1 LTLDPVG
8 SKLLISWSPPTAD
21 GGSAVTGY
29 DVSVNGSTIC
39 GSTSAL
45 ICEFNGMT
53 AGRTYS
59 VSVVAKN
66 AVGSGVAASDSYST
80 PAPQVAA
87 GAGGGGLNLANSNGM
102 AILSGSV
109 KKVSTRGGSI
119 LTLHARNF
127 AGVFSATMDGQN
139 LRIVSNGEDEITLE
153 LPAHAAGSVDI
164 TFKSKIGTLVY
175 QDAVT
180 YVAPPRAPITQRF
193 SRFGAKSVAA
203 SERIR
208 ESVRG
213 VLLSVDKPKAMVC
226 VALVPI
232 KHSATTVKLARLR
245 AANICAVGSTLDGNL
260 VVRPTTKVTT
270 LTGPSARTV
279 EVTYSY

>member
-1 LTLDPVG
+1 
-8 SKLLISWSPPTAD
+8 
-21 GGSAVTGY
+21 
-29 DVSVNGSTIC
+29 
-39 GSTSAL
+39 
-45 ICEFNGMT
+45 MT

-66 AVGSGVAASDSYST
+66 AVGSGVAAGDSYST
-80 PAPQVAA
+80 PAPPVAA

-109 KKVSTRGGSI
+109 KQVSTRGGSI

-127 AGVFSATMDGQN
+127 AGVYSATMDGQN

-153 LPAHAAGSVDI
+153 LPTHAAGSVDI
-164 TFKSKIGTLVY
+164 TFKSKIGTLVF

-203 SERIR
+203 TGRIR
-208 ESVRG
+208 DSISG
-213 VLLSVDKPKAMVC
+213 VVLGIEKPKAMVC
-226 VALVPI
+226 IALVPF
-232 KHSATTVKLARLR
+232 KHSATTVKIARQR
-245 AANICAVGSTLDGNL
+245 AANLCAVGSTLDGFL
-260 VVRPTTKVTT
+260 VVRPTTKLTA
-270 LTGPSARTV
+270 LTGPNARAV